1 MIIDYHTHHDRCGH
15 ATGSIRDVIEKAIEK
30 NIDQLGI
37 SDHSPLYTYEEDHF
51 NPGMT
56 MAKSEFPHYFKEMFD
71 LKKEYEGI
79 IDIRLGV
86 ESDYFEGWETFYKE
100 LYDQYSF
107 DYIIG
112 SVHYF
117 GGYHVFN
124 PERWRSPQAKAE
136 EIFREYFKLVQKA
149 ANSRMFDVLG
159 HIDAVK
165 GLGHTPSSNMTK
177 LMEETA
183 DVIAKNDIAVELN
196 TSGIRKCGVIFP
208 SPEFIK
214 MLHVRGVPFTFGS
227 DAHTPDELCFGWHEA
242 LHELK
247 QVGVTELATFEN
259 RKRKMVTINELLVEQ
274 KS

>member
-15 ATGSIRDVIEKAIEK
+15 AIGSIRDMIEKAIEK

-37 SDHSPLYTYEEDHF
+37 SDHSPLYTYEEDHY

-56 MAKSEFPHYFKEMFD
+56 MAKSDFPNYFKEMSE
-71 LKKEYEGI
+71 LKKEYEGR

-86 ESDYFEGWETFYKE
+86 ESDYFEGWEDFYKE
-100 LYDQYSF
+100 LYAQYSF

-124 PERWRSPQAKAE
+124 PERWRSSPSNAE

-165 GLGHTPSSNMTK
+165 GLGYKPSADMTK
-177 LMEETA
+177 IMEETA
-183 DVIAKNDIAVELN
+183 DVIAKNDVAVELN

-208 SPEFIK
+208 SPEFIE
-214 MLHVRGVPFTFGS
+214 MLHLRGVPFTFGS
-227 DAHTPDELCFGWHEA
+227 DAHKPEELGYGWNEA
-242 LHELK
+242 LFELK
-247 QVGVTELATFEN
+247 KAGVKEIATFEK
-259 RKRKMVTINELLVEQ
+259 RERKMVQLNELVAG
-274 KS
+274 KT